1 MEHSFQKLATR
12 VKCAWLKSLLTDL
25 LFSSARIKIKTYSG
39 EFIDFSGRWL
49 GWVNEKNMN
58 KIKPR
63 ASHSLTLSLTSSKE
77 RLWND
82 GMKCIVNQEMS

>member
-1 MEHSFQKLATR
+1 MEHSFQKLTTR
-12 VKCAWLKSLLTDL
+12 VKCAWLESLLTDL
-25 LFSSARIKIKTYSG
+25 FSSARIKTYSG

-77 RLWND
+77 RLRND